1 MYLVLRTV
9 FQMKFGKSGR
19 ALRPAKSSSVSKTTS
34 SAVSSSPTGAY
45 LNTNRQRNINLV
57 NGSDKSSTS
66 ASSANSKKHLFEK
79 NASSSV
85 SISDTGNSK
94 TKSTDVPL
102 EKQISQWM
110 SYIKGYV
117 SLIVLMGIT
126 WITYVLYIHQ
136 YGHFFSYIFI
146 VLNGLQ
152 VSSFCHHYILFILT
166 KLLFTRAFLFS

>member
-1 MYLVLRTV
+1 MPATVVIIINTVIMYLVLRTV

-19 ALRPAKSSSVSKTTS
+19 ALRPATSSSASKTSS

-45 LNTNRQRNINLV
+45 STTNRQRNINLV
-57 NGSDKSSTS
+57 NGSDKSS
-66 ASSANSKKHLFEK
+66 KKK
-79 NASSSV
+79 SASSSV
-85 SISDTGNSK
+85 SISDTGKSK
-94 TKSTDVPL
+94 STSTDVPL

-126 WITYVLYIHQ
+126 WITYVLYIHE

-152 VSSFCHHYILFILT
+152 VCSFRHDHIKFHI
-166 KLLFTRAFLFS
+166 